1 MKKILFILTLSASVF
16 LISKSAAAQTL
27 RLDSI
32 IGFPDTVSEQQTVS
46 MSLLISNSG
55 GFLFNGDLLV
65 VMHSLGDSTGAD
77 TLYYN
82 TNYSISGNTFY
93 DTIHV
98 THTFNAAELDAGDN
112 IVVVW
117 PSSAQSPLAVNNDS
131 LTYNVFFLNTGI
143 EEHERQ
149 QTIFIYPNPSA
160 GIIRIQWADPE
171 KVEQVRIFNVLGTE
185 MMSYE
190 KAIGEA
196 DISICSSGLYLIDV
210 LNKDGS
216 HVVSK
221 FFKE

>member
-16 LISKSAAAQTL
+16 MSSKNAVAQTV

-32 IGFPDTVSEQQTVS
+32 IGFPDTVSAQQVVS

-65 VMHSLGDSTGAD
+65 LMHSLGDSTGAD
-77 TLYYN
+77 TLFYN
-82 TNYSISGNTFY
+82 ANYSISGNTFF
-93 DTIHV
+93 DTVQI

-117 PSSAQSPLAVNNDS
+117 PSSVQSPLAVNTDS
-131 LTYNVFFLNTGI
+131 LTINVFFLNTGI
-143 EEHERQ
+143 EEQAGQ
-149 QTIFIYPNPSA
+149 QALLIYPNPSG
-160 GIIRIQWADPE
+160 GIIRIQWAYPE
-171 KVEQVRIFNVLGTE
+171 KVEQVRIFNALGAE
-185 MMSYE
+185 ILLYR

-196 DISICSSGLYLIDV
+196 DISSFSSGLYLIDV

-221 FFKE
+221 FFRE